1 MESGIG
7 PEDVSS
13 IYPLETNECYFNYDN
28 RQLNEQKRN
37 ESTGNLND
45 ILDHLN
51 KSGNDVQDQMDMQ
64 RNTST
69 ASETGGSA
77 TEDPKFNKAKSSV
90 DTPKTKLGQWGKHKD
105 NSSSELLEEFKT

>member
-1 MESGIG
+1 MSSHIEDQQDQNMESGIG

-28 RQLNEQKRN
+28 RNLAEQKRN

-45 ILDHLN
+45 ILECLN
-51 KSGNDVQDQMDMQ
+51 KSGEMLQENNDIQ
-64 RNTST
+64 RETST

-77 TEDPKFNKAKSSV
+77 TEGTVIKDP
-90 DTPKTKLGQWGKHKD
+90 
-105 NSSSELLEEFKT
+105 

>member
-1 MESGIG
+1 MLESGIG

-28 RQLNEQKRN
+28 RNMVEAKRN

-45 ILDHLN
+45 ILECLN
-51 KSGNDVQDQMDMQ
+51 KSGLELQENADIQ
-64 RNTST
+64 RETST

-77 TEDPKFNKAKSSV
+77 AEGTMVKDPKIKHAKSAI
-90 DTPKTKLGQWGKHKD
+90 DTPKTHIM
-105 NSSSELLEEFKT
+105 N